1 MQSQDGEMA
10 ENLVTQWQTFTSS
23 GTCDETAVRPVILR
37 AWKRCRELGLEPEEL
52 QLEFLDEDELATR
65 REANRELIS
74 AAAPYLDHLSRVL
87 SDRSHAIALAD
98 ADGWILELRENPP
111 DSLGGRATGIC
122 AGASWAERNLGSN
135 GVGTALASG
144 EPTLVYGVEHYA
156 TSFHSAHCLGVPIR
170 FAGQIVGCLD
180 ISVTR
185 EEDARPEF
193 MTLAQACVAS
203 IETSLGHWR
212 NRYEEREELERF
224 AAIGSLLAT
233 TVHDLKNPLTVIKGL
248 SELGAVTLPDGDE
261 RAYFLQISRHVDEL
275 VAMLSKVHQ
284 EPDTFDDGM
293 VNLGSLVSE
302 IVDEVRPL
310 CDSQQI
316 RLELKAGELPPCPG
330 DRLLLKR
337 CLHNLIANAIK
348 AMPDGGELKIG
359 ALLDGSRAVIT
370 VSDSGPGIPDEL
382 QSRVF
387 EPFVHGEEGGTGL
400 GLFSVRETV
409 SRLHEGEVWFES
421 SDEGTRFFV
430 ELPLRRGAEAD
441 SA

>member
-1 MQSQDGEMA
+1 MA
-10 ENLVTQWQTFTSS
+10 ENLSSQWQMFTSS
-23 GTCDETAVRPVILR
+23 GSCDESAVRPVILR
-37 AWKRCRELGLEPEEL
+37 AWKRCRDLGLEPQEL
-52 QLEFLDEDELATR
+52 RLEFLSDEELAAR
-65 REANRELIS
+65 REANRELIT

-87 SDRSHAIALAD
+87 ADRSHAIALAD

-111 DSLGGRATGIC
+111 ESFGGRTTGIC
-122 AGASWAERNLGSN
+122 VGASWAEKNLGSN
-135 GVGTALASG
+135 GVGTALAGG

-203 IETSLGHWR
+203 IETSLGHWK
-212 NRYEEREELERF
+212 NRHEEREELERF

-261 RAYFLQISRHVDEL
+261 RAYFLQIIRHVDEL
-275 VAMLSKVHQ
+275 VAMLGKVHQ
-284 EPDTFDDGM
+284 EPDTLDDGM
-293 VNLGSLVSE
+293 VNLGSLVRE

-310 CDSQQI
+310 CESQQI
-316 RLELKAGELPPCPG
+316 RLELKTGEVPPCPG

-348 AMPDGGELKIG
+348 AMPDGGRLEVATVPAG
-359 ALLDGSRAVIT
+359 TRALISVLDTGS
-370 VSDSGPGIPDEL
+370 GIPVEL
-382 QSRVF
+382 QPRVF
-387 EPFVHGEEGGTGL
+387 EPFVHGEDGGSGL

-409 SRLHEGEVWFES
+409 NRLHEGEVWFETS
-421 SDEGTRFFV
+421 EKGTRFFV